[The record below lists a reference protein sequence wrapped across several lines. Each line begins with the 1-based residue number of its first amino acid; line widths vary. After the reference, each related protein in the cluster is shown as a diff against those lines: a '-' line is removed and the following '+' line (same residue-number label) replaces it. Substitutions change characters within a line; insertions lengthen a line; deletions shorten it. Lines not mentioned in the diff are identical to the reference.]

1 MKRFLTL
8 SLLGICCFVLAALA
22 QDSALQVNAPVAPPA
37 HRAQPPDPNASSAE
51 LESQADALRVQ
62 KSYLD
67 AMDFYHAAMKKAGTP
82 QAKSQIWNKIG
93 ITELQTG
100 HFREAKKAFERSIKG
115 DPQFA
120 EPHNNLGVVFYEV
133 KKYDK
138 AIKNYEKALALK
150 EDSASFHSNLGSA
163 YFSKQQ
169 FDLASQEY
177 GRALQ
182 LDPTVF
188 QHKSQIGIAAQMS
201 SPEDRA
207 HYSYVLAGMYAKAG
221 MLDQALLYLRH
232 AMEDGYKN
240 IDDVYKDN
248 EFAGLRKDPRFNDLM
263 AQRPPSIPQ

>member
-1 MKRFLTL
+1 MKRFLVLPFLT
-8 SLLGICCFVLAALA
+8 ICFVSLSMLA
-22 QDSALQVNAPVAPPA
+22 QDNALQVNAPVA
-37 HRAQPPDPNASSAE
+37 HRTMQAPDPNASAADLEAQGDQLRAE
-51 LESQADALRVQ
+51 
-62 KSYLD
+62 KGYLD
-67 AMDFYHAAMKKAGTP
+67 AMDFYHAAMKKASTST
-82 QAKSQIWNKIG
+82 AKAQIWNKIG

-100 HFREAKKAFERSIKG
+100 HFREAKKGFERAIKA
-115 DPQFA
+115 DATFP
-120 EPHNNLGVVFYEV
+120 EPHNNLGVVYYEV

-138 AIKNYEKALALK
+138 AIKNYEKAIALK
-150 EDSASFHSNLGSA
+150 EPSASFHSNLGTA
-163 YFSKQQ
+163 YFAKKQ
-169 FDLASQEY
+169 FDLATQEY

-182 LDPTVF
+182 LDPTIF
-188 QHKSQIGIAAQMS
+188 QRKSQIGIAAQMS

-263 AQRPPSIPQ
+263 TQRPPSIPQ